1 MTPPPRRTQR
11 ERSEASRARLLEAAV
26 SCLAERGYAGTTI
39 PEVLR
44 RAGLSNGAMWRHFP
58 SKAALLA
65 AAAVH
70 AEESFLASAVRAPS
84 RADRDDAARLD
95 GAVQAI
101 WKFSQTE
108 AFQAV
113 IELLR
118 ASRADPEIRDQL
130 AAVDAAMAAAT
141 TRWFVAA
148 VGPPIAEHPRT
159 AANLRQLVLAIHGA
173 ALTAEMRNPASAARL
188 LRELTQTARLLFG
201 LEPAVAAPKRASA
214 AAS

>member
-1 MTPPPRRTQR
+1 
-11 ERSEASRARLLEAAV
+11 
-26 SCLAERGYAGTTI
+26 
-39 PEVLR
+39 
-44 RAGLSNGAMWRHFP
+44 MWRHFP

-84 RADRDDAARLD
+84 RAGRDDAARLD

>member
-1 MTPPPRRTQR
+1 
-11 ERSEASRARLLEAAV
+11 
-26 SCLAERGYAGTTI
+26 
-39 PEVLR
+39 
-44 RAGLSNGAMWRHFP
+44 MWRHFP

-84 RADRDDAARLD
+84 RADRDDAGRLD

-101 WKFSQTE
+101 WRFSQTE